1 MTRRSPTKQS
11 VRGVARSGPEWII
24 LGASASILAVVVG
37 VLVVFAFRTAVPAM
51 PAADPPGAARQVGEQ
66 FFVPVD
72 IVNHGDLGAA
82 EVQVMAEL
90 TIDGAT
96 SSGDQV
102 VDFLGGGE
110 RQELTFVFDEDP
122 ADGELVISVTGYAE
136 P

>member
-1 MTRRSPTKQS
+1 MTGRSPTKERVQ
-11 VRGVARSGPEWII
+11 RATRSGPEWII

-37 VLVVFAFRTAVPAM
+37 VLVVLAFRTAAPAG
-51 PAADPPGAARQVGEQ
+51 PAADPPGPARQVGEQ
-66 FFVPVD
+66 FLVPVS
-72 IVNHGDLGAA
+72 IVNRGDLAAA
-82 EVQVMAEL
+82 EVQVVAEL

-110 RQELTFVFDEDP
+110 SQELTFVFADDP

>member
-1 MTRRSPTKQS
+1 MTKRSPTKER
-11 VRGVARSGPEWII
+11 VPRATRSGPEWII

-37 VLVVFAFRTAVPAM
+37 ALVVLAFRTAEPAR
-51 PAADPPGAARQVGEQ
+51 PAADPPGPARQVGEQ
-66 FFVPVD
+66 FLVPIG

-82 EVQVMAEL
+82 EVQVVAEL

-110 RQELTFVFDEDP
+110 RQELTFVFAADP
-122 ADGELVISVTGYAE
+122 AEGELVISVTGYAD